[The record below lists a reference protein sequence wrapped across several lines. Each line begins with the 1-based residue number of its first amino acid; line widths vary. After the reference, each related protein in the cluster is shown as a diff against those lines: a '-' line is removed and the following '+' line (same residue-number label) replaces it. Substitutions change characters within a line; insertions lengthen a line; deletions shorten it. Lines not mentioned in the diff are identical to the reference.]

1 MHLIADVLDEQIVDV
16 NDENA
21 GRADGIVLL
30 VRANRP
36 ALVAYLEIGPTTLL
50 ARYST
55 RLARWYAQHDR
66 RFGPDRGKP
75 FRIAWTRITAER
87 LTLTMDCPVDATP
100 INAIENWLRT
110 FVKRIPGS

>member
-1 MHLIADVLDEQIVDV
+1 MHLIAEVLDEQIVDA

-30 VRANRP
+30 VRENRP
-36 ALVAYLEIGPTTLL
+36 ALVAYIEIGPTTLL

-55 RLARWYAQHDR
+55 RLARWYARHDR

-75 FRIAWTRITAER
+75 FRIPWTRITRER
-87 LTLTMDCPVDATP
+87 LTLKMDCRADATP
-100 INAIENWLRT
+100 INAVEHWLRK
-110 FVKRIPGS
+110 FVNRIPGS